1 MRQGAEISVGSLKR
15 LFVLSH
21 ISAYAPVWL
30 FKEKPI
36 LARPV
41 ARQNNCISARIGGRA
56 RQSAGNARKRESG
69 DAWDWRSWLAYFFPS
84 PRVRRFR
91 NASRADFRYF
101 TSLPTFMNGM

>member
-1 MRQGAEISVGSLKR
+1 VSGTHECHAIEQRMRQGAEISVGSLKR

-21 ISAYAPVWL
+21 ISAYAPVCL

-69 DAWDWRSWLAYFFPS
+69 EYAGLAIMAGLLFSIP
-84 PRVRRFR
+84 
-91 NASRADFRYF
+91 ASS
-101 TSLPTFMNGM
+101 SLQECVKG